1 MIRWSLLL
9 LVFSSCAAKHNVQNS
24 KTMDPGDDGADPS
37 TLITI
42 PLDAQFRMQKSSGDD
57 DGGAD
62 PSTLI
67 TIPLDAQFLQKS
79 NGDDDGGADPSTL
92 ITIPLDA
99 QLLQKSKGYG
109 DSTDGG
115 DDPNLIT
122 IPLDAQLLQT
132 RKGYGDGTDG
142 GEDPNL
148 ITIPLDAQLL
158 QTRKGTQP
166 TVKVDITKLQ
176 AKYQEKVRA
185 EEQLVAK
192 DERTIAAEKAQLE
205 KDDQTIAY
213 WKALGSKEETELHE
227 MMKAEEY
234 SANHMMDKSTSGAR
248 LIACLKTRDIAQM
261 EGEKLQK
268 ENAKLQGEVLE
279 ATHMKELINQT
290 LSSKISQMAAK
301 ASEDANNHKAS
312 MEKLQKEQSEILA
325 QFAKVKE
332 ENAKIMEVKR
342 LIEQEREQ
350 LRTQLEDITK
360 KHEKVVKAHQGLK
373 KAHEVL
379 QKRHDELET
388 RAQAVNA
395 TQLSLELHNLQ
406 RKEDDCVKQIT
417 TMNTQEKKVHETEA
431 DMRLAAFKQGT
442 KESDQKW
449 SAAVKNATSQ
459 RDASRYAAEYAERK
473 AADLR
478 ATADKEK
485 KAKDEAEVKL
495 RQCRASREK
504 MEIELERLNK
514 KTGEK
519 SSFLQLVPSD
529 WA

>member
-1 MIRWSLLL
+1 
-9 LVFSSCAAKHNVQNS
+9 
-24 KTMDPGDDGADPS
+24 MDPGDDGADPS

-42 PLDAQFRMQKSSGDD
+42 PLDAQFLQKSS
-57 DGGAD
+57 
-62 PSTLI
+62 
-67 TIPLDAQFLQKS
+67 
-79 NGDDDGGADPSTL
+79 GDDDGGADPSTL

-115 DDPNLIT
+115 SDPNLIT
-122 IPLDAQLLQT
+122 IPLDAQLLQ
-132 RKGYGDGTDG
+132 RSKGYGDSTDG
-142 GEDPNL
+142 GNDPNL

-158 QTRKGTQP
+158 QRSKGYGDSTDGGSDPNLITIHLDAQLLQKGTQP
-166 TVKVDITKLQ
+166 TVKVDITNL
-176 AKYQEKVRA
+176 AKYQQKERAA
-185 EEQLVAK
+185 EEQLVK
-192 DERTIAAEKAQLE
+192 DERIITLDKQQLA
-205 KDDQTIAY
+205 KSSQSIAY
-213 WKALGSKEETELHE
+213 WKALGTKEETELHE

-234 SANHMMDKSTSGAR
+234 SADHMMDKSTTGAR

-268 ENAKLQGEVLE
+268 ENAKLQGEILE
-279 ATHMKELINQT
+279 ANHTKDVINQT
-290 LSSKISQMAAK
+290 LSLKISQIATK
-301 ASEDANNHKAS
+301 ANKDETDHKANL
-312 MEKLQKEQSEILA
+312 EKLQKEQSEILT

-342 LIEQEREQ
+342 LVEEEREQ
-350 LRTQLEDITK
+350 LRKQLEEITK

-388 RAQAVNA
+388 RAQAVNT
-395 TQLSLELHNLQ
+395 TQLSMDLRNLQ
-406 RKEDDCVKQIT
+406 RKQDDCVRQVT
-417 TMNTQEKKVHETEA
+417 SMSSQEKKIHDTEA

-449 SAAVKNATSQ
+449 AAAVKNATSQ
-459 RDASRYAAEYAERK
+459 RDASRYAAEYAEKK

-478 ATADKEK
+478 ATADNEK

-514 KTGEK
+514 PTGEK
-519 SSFLQLVPSD
+519 SAFLQLVPSD
-529 WA
+529 WP